1 MRMRRHLWGVG
12 LGVALCCGAAWAQD
26 TGMQQQQQQLQSVQ
40 LGEAAEDQLGFT
52 QQVAFLHQT
61 QISLG
66 KLALEQSQDP
76 GVRAFARK
84 LVQEHQQHLQ
94 SLQTFAEAN
103 TVNLALVDLST
114 ADMGVGG
121 SGPVEGP
128 AGVAMDE
135 RSVKYQDA
143 YLKQVNAFTTLRSQ
157 LSQLQGRDFDKA
169 FLEQVSN
176 YQKQGQKLVNTGLS
190 RFREDAAFS
199 QLLERLVP
207 VLQSQ
212 QNQAQSLVKA
222 LDQKQKQ

>member
-1 MRMRRHLWGVG
+1 MKMRRHLWGVG

-26 TGMQQQQQQLQSVQ
+26 TGTQKQQQREGVQ
-40 LGEAAEDQLGFT
+40 LGEAAEDQIGFT
-52 QQVAFLHQT
+52 QQVAFLDQT
-61 QISLG
+61 QIALG
-66 KLALEQSQDP
+66 KLALEKSQDP
-76 GVRAFARK
+76 GVRAFAQK
-84 LVQEHQQHLQ
+84 LVQDHQQHLQ

-103 TVNLALVDLST
+103 TLNLALVDLGA
-114 ADMGVGG
+114 ADMAVGG

-128 AGVAMDE
+128 AGVAMEE

-190 RFREDAAFS
+190 RFRDDTAFS
-199 QLLERLVP
+199 LLLERLVP
-207 VLQSQ
+207 VLQSHQ
-212 QNQAQSLVKA
+212 SQAQSLVKA
-222 LDQKQKQ
+222 LDQKQKP

>member
-1 MRMRRHLWGVG
+1 
-12 LGVALCCGAAWAQD
+12 
-26 TGMQQQQQQLQSVQ
+26 MQQQQQQLQSVQ

>member
-1 MRMRRHLWGVG
+1 
-12 LGVALCCGAAWAQD
+12 
-26 TGMQQQQQQLQSVQ
+26 MQQQQHQQQLQSVQ

-121 SGPVEGP
+121 SGPVEDP
-128 AGVAMDE
+128 AGGAMEE

-190 RFREDAAFS
+190 RFREDTAFS
-199 QLLERLVP
+199 QLLGQLVP
-207 VLQSQ
+207 VLQRNQ
-212 QNQAQSLVKA
+212 TQAQSLVKA
-222 LDQKQKQ
+222 LDPKQ